1 MSAAVG
7 QNTTAATNTTDQRAH
22 ALLGASSAHKW
33 LNCTPSARLEET
45 LPESQS
51 VYAKEGRLAHEIGE
65 LKLRKAFVGPMG
77 PGKFKNALKKLQ
89 ENSLYQDEMLKH
101 TDTYLDYVSK
111 IVHSYPAPPY
121 VAIEQRLD
129 YSVFVPEGFGTGDC
143 IIIGGNTLHVID
155 FKYGKGVP
163 VSAEH
168 NPQMMLYGLGAYV
181 KYLMLYPIERVKLA
195 IVQPRLDS
203 ISEWEISVNDLI
215 AWGEQYVRP
224 RAQQAHNG
232 QGEFNPGEWCRFCRA
247 RATCRARA
255 DIHTALEDFGFKK
268 PPLLTNDEVG
278 ALLVRAQELA
288 KWAKDLEEYALS
300 ECLQG
305 REVPG
310 WKAVEGRSVRQF
322 TDLEAAFKV
331 LIKAG
336 YDEAVLYER
345 RPLTL
350 AAIEKLLGKKDFT
363 KLLKDHVTI
372 PPGKPTLAPESDK
385 REAICNR
392 TSAADDF
399 GAAIQ
404 ES

>member
-1 MSAAVG
+1 MTTTVAA
-7 QNTTAATNTTDQRAH
+7 DQRQH
-22 ALLGASSAHKW
+22 ALLNASGAHKW
-33 LNCTPSARLEET
+33 LNCTPSARTEET

-51 VYAKEGRLAHEIGE
+51 VYANEGRLAHEIGE
-65 LKLRKAFVGPMG
+65 LKLRKTFVEPMG
-77 PGKFKNALKKLQ
+77 PQKFRNVLKKLQ
-89 ENSLYQDEMLKH
+89 QDPLYQDEMLTH
-101 TDTYLDYVSK
+101 TDTYLEYVSK

-129 YSVFVPEGFGTGDC
+129 YSAFVPEGFGTGDC
-143 IIIGGNTLHVID
+143 IIIGGSTLHVID
-155 FKYGKGVP
+155 LKYGKGVP
-163 VSAEH
+163 VSAEY

-181 KYLMLYPIERVKLA
+181 KYLMLYPINLVKLT
-195 IVQPRLDS
+195 IVQPRLDN
-203 ISEWEISVNDLI
+203 ISEWEVSINDLI
-215 AWGEQYVRP
+215 QWGEQYVRP
-224 RAQQAHNG
+224 RAQRAYNG

-255 DIHTALEDFGFKK
+255 DTHTALEDFGFKK
-268 PPLLTNDEVG
+268 PPLLTNAEIG
-278 ALLVRAQELA
+278 EILVRAQELA

-300 ECLQG
+300 ECLAG
-305 REVPG
+305 NEIPG

-322 TDLEAAFKV
+322 TDTEEAFKT

-345 RPLTL
+345 KPLTL

-363 KLLKDHVTI
+363 KLLADYVVS

-385 REAICNR
+385 REAITNR
-392 TSAADDF
+392 TSAAEDF
-399 GAAIQ
+399 GPVAQ